1 MTGGFKDTGE
11 VIRIVASRGNRATL
25 LGVQHLES
33 GTGHILALLQS
44 PYMAFKAADP
54 SVAPHSWDPRGSK
67 SALIGLEH
75 LLLKPRSSELLGDGE
90 REPQRRLQDQ
100 EGL

>member
-54 SVAPHSWDPRGSK
+54 SAEPPGDP
-67 SALIGLEH
+67 
-75 LLLKPRSSELLGDGE
+75 
-90 REPQRRLQDQ
+90 
-100 EGL
+100 